1 MTINP
6 SLRQLQ
12 IIGGPDRGRT
22 IPVINESV
30 RSIGRGQACDTIIS
44 DPHISRLHCRIEF
57 RNGTPYLVDSG
68 STGGTFVGDVRIEEY
83 ALKHGDSFRIG
94 DSILRYCV
102 ESSADATTLGAG
114 FRNPPPTKT
123 PSIES
128 LVGEKLAD
136 FLVEKMIAKGS
147 SSLIFRGTDTI
158 KNRPVAIKVLTP
170 DLVRGEEQ
178 KERFVRAMKTTLPIR
193 HPNIV
198 RLYNA
203 GKKGPFCW
211 AAMEFVEGESLTKV
225 IQRSGIQNML
235 DWREVFKV
243 AHQIG
248 SALEVAY
255 QHKIIHRNV
264 TPANIFRRSAD
275 KVCLLGD
282 LMLAKGLESADAE
295 QVTQPGQLIGELPY
309 MSPERTQ
316 SNVEVD
322 CRSDLYGLGATLYAL
337 LAGKP
342 PVAGD
347 SLPTILSNI
356 RKTMPEHPKTFQLS
370 IHDRFADLVMTLL
383 EKSPENRFPTPNAVM
398 KELETI
404 GRYNALVST

>member
-12 IIGGPDRGRT
+12 IIGGPDRGRI
-22 IPVINESV
+22 IPVINESG

-44 DPHISRLHCRIEF
+44 DPHTSRLHCRIEF

-128 LVGEKLAD
+128 LVGEKPAD
-136 FLVEKMIAKGS
+136 FLVEKMIAKGGS
-147 SSLIFRGTDTI
+147 SFIFRGTDTI

-178 KERFVRAMKTTLPIR
+178 KERFVSAMKTTLPIR

-225 IQRSGIQNML
+225 IQRIGIQNML
-235 DWREVFKV
+235 DWREVLKI
-243 AHQIG
+243 ADQIG
-248 SALEVAY
+248 SALEEAFE
-255 QHKIIHRNV
+255 HKIIHRNV
-264 TPANIFRRSAD
+264 TPANILRRTSD

-282 LMLAKGLESADAE
+282 LMLAKSLESAQTQ
-295 QVTQPGQLIGELPY
+295 QVTQPGQLIGELAY
-309 MSPERTQ
+309 MSPERTC
-316 SNVEVD
+316 SDGDID

-342 PVAGD
+342 PVDGE
-347 SLPTILSNI
+347 SLPALLTNI
-356 RKTMPEHPKTFQLS
+356 RKKTPEHPRTFQLS
-370 IHDRFADLVMTLL
+370 IHDRFADVVMTLL
-383 EKSPENRFPTPNAVM
+383 EKLPENRYQTPSALL

-404 GRYNALVST
+404 SRYNSFPLH